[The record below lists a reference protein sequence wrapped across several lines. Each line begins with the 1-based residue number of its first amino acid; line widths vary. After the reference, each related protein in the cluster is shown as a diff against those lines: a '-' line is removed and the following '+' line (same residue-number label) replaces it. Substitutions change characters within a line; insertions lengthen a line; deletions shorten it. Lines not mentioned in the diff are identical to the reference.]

1 MGPANRSL
9 DERAC
14 MPRYTPIT
22 SAESGRLRNTNQRPC
37 HEREWHAGGGGLLAA
52 LIIDMDNRPLSL
64 TTRLREPEIAAA
76 HAWASSTVTGA
87 QLG

>member
-1 MGPANRSL
+1 
-9 DERAC
+9 

-22 SAESGRLRNTNQRPC
+22 SAESGRLRNTNQQPC
-37 HEREWHAGGGGLLAA
+37 HERKWHAGGGGLFAA
-52 LIIDMDNRPLSL
+52 LIIVDDMDNRPLSL